1 MTEGASV
8 NVKDY
13 GAVGDGVTDDTA
25 AIQAALDA
33 SGDVFIPEGHFACE
47 SMLELNNE
55 KSLELRAGV
64 KLFRPSSSAS
74 TDPVIWVKGSHSA
87 LKGAGQAVCEISTE
101 KKCPNGIVLVGHW
114 DMTVSH
120 NDVNY
125 NTISDFQIKG
135 MQDKGQTTGTP
146 DVALL
151 ITNPQIG
158 GLSVYFQ
165 NITNLKVRS
174 TNYGIWLKGWANG
187 NLISNIQ
194 GHHLGSA
201 IVNEGALFYDNG
213 GLENN
218 IQGAWLHKSADCIGI
233 KIEKY
238 DNTATPG
245 GSSHSMYRSSYS
257 GVMIE
262 PGGSNP
268 IGIYQSSSET
278 TTNASY
284 FRIHANLANVYDV
297 DDAFWTRNV
306 KGNSRGDV
314 QNTFSLTNIPGTV
327 ISKSV
332 GGNLSSL
339 LENTTYKLFDVTTS
353 VVNRGAVVEI
363 SFASDMI
370 AGVDFQGSGHVK
382 LGIRKTAAGVVTVE
396 VLQSSKVGGIGLLSY
411 LITGDVVSICNNVP
425 NNGTATSYYK
435 VFFSAKLTG
444 DSASQTISTVYDTNT
459 IATGTTAITA
469 PQYL

>member
-1 MTEGASV
+1 MTSGASV
-8 NVKDY
+8 NVLDY

-33 SGDVFIPEGHFACE
+33 YDDVVIPAGDFACE
-47 SMLELNNE
+47 SMLELNSY
-55 KSLELRAGV
+55 KSLELRGGA
-64 KLFRPSSSAS
+64 KLFRPTASTS
-74 TDPVIWVKGSHSA
+74 TDPVVWVKGRDSA
-87 LKGAGQAVCEISTE
+87 LKGAGQAVSQISTE
-101 KKCPNGIVLVGHW
+101 KKSPNGVVLVGHW

-120 NDVNY
+120 DNVVH
-125 NTISDFQIKG
+125 NTISDFKIEGMVDYGQIAG
-135 MQDKGQTTGTP
+135 AP
-146 DVALL
+146 DVDLL
-151 ITNPQIG
+151 IQNPQIG
-158 GLSVYFQ
+158 GIAAYFQ
-165 NITNLKVRS
+165 NITNIMLS
-174 TNYGIWLKGWANG
+174 QSNYGIWLKGWANG

-194 GHHLGSA
+194 GYTLGSSA
-201 IVNEGALFYDNG
+201 VNEGALIYDNG
-213 GLENN
+213 GLDNN
-218 IQGAWLHKSADCIGI
+218 IQGLFFHLSPDSTTI
-233 KIEKY
+233 KIAKY
-238 DNTATPG
+238 DNTATTG
-245 GSSHSMYRSSYS
+245 GSAHSMYNTSYS
-257 GVMIE
+257 GIVSE
-262 PGGSNP
+262 QGGSNP

-297 DDAFWTRNV
+297 DDAFWTRNA

-444 DSASQTISTVYDTNT
+444 DSASQAISTVYDTNT